1 MVSTRTAP
9 TPARAAASPSTEPAT
24 ARWAAVW
31 ALSLGVASLS
41 TAEMLPMSLLTPMAG
56 SLAISVGMAGQAVTA
71 SAVVAIVT
79 SLVIAPAIRGMDRR
93 RVLLWLSAAQILSNL
108 AVALAPSVLPLLLA
122 RLVLGVAVG
131 GFWGLSA
138 SLALRLVPKPDLA
151 KALSI
156 IFGGGAVATV
166 AAAPLGAFLGAHIG
180 WRGVFAAAAVLALA
194 AFIGQARTLP
204 GMPATVATSLAGLW
218 HTLRLPQIG
227 AGMLGVMLLF
237 AGRQIFA
244 TYLRPFIESVTHFDV
259 SGVSVTLLVL
269 GVASFAGT
277 TAAAPL
283 LNRNL
288 RLTLAVL
295 AGVQAVLSM
304 LFVAFGASQAGVLLL
319 TALWGVAAGMVPVGW
334 STWLTRTIP
343 DRAESG
349 GGILVAAIQ
358 GAMMIGALAGGM
370 IIDATGI
377 TGPVAASAVI
387 LAVGAVHTLIALR
400 PRRHAA

>member
-1 MVSTRTAP
+1 LSTRTALTVDRTSAAPSIEP
-9 TPARAAASPSTEPAT
+9 TNP
-24 ARWAAVW
+24 RWAAVW

-56 SLAISVGMAGQAVTA
+56 SLSISVGTAGQAITA

-79 SLVIAPAIRGMDRR
+79 SLVIAPLIRGMDRR
-93 RVLLWLSAAQILSNL
+93 RVLLALSAAQILSNL

-122 RLVLGVAVG
+122 RLVLGIAVG

-156 IFGGGAVATV
+156 IFGGGAVATI

-180 WRGVFAAAAVLALA
+180 WRGVFVAAAVLALA
-194 AFIGQARTLP
+194 AYLGQARTLP
-204 GMPATVATSLAGLW
+204 AMPATATTGLSGLW
-218 HTLRLPQIG
+218 HTLRLRQIA

-237 AGRQIFA
+237 GGRQMFA
-244 TYLRPFIESVTHFDV
+244 TYLRPFLEHVTHFTV
-259 SGVSVTLLVL
+259 TGVSVTLLVL

-283 LNRNL
+283 LQRNL
-288 RLTLAVL
+288 RLTLTVL
-295 AGVQAVLSM
+295 AGVQAVLAV
-304 LFVAFGASQAGVLLL
+304 LFVALGAVPAAVLAL

-358 GAMMIGALAGGM
+358 GSMMIGALTGGV
-370 IIDATGI
+370 IIDTAGA
-377 TGPVAASAVI
+377 TGPVTASAVI
-387 LAVGAVHTLIALR
+387 LALGAVHTATALR
-400 PRRHAA
+400 PRRNA

>member
-1 MVSTRTAP
+1 
-9 TPARAAASPSTEPAT
+9 
-24 ARWAAVW
+24 VW

-56 SLAISVGMAGQAVTA
+56 SLAISVGMAGQAITA
-71 SAVVAIVT
+71 SAVVAIIT
-79 SLVIAPAIRGMDRR
+79 SLVIAPLIRGVDRR

-108 AVALAPSVLPLLLA
+108 AVALAPSVLPLLVA
-122 RLVLGVAVG
+122 RLVLGIAVG

-180 WRGVFAAAAVLALA
+180 WRGVFVAAAGLALA
-194 AFIGQARTLP
+194 AFVGQAATLP
-204 GMPATVATSLAGLW
+204 AMPVTVTTSLTGLW
-218 HTLRLPQIG
+218 QTLRLPQIA

-237 AGRQIFA
+237 GGRQMFA
-244 TYLRPFIESVTHFDV
+244 TYLRPFLEHVTRFAV
-259 SGVSVTLLVL
+259 TGVSVTLLVL

-277 TAAAPL
+277 AAAAPL
-283 LNRNL
+283 LQRNL
-288 RLTLAVL
+288 RLTLAIL
-295 AGVQAVLSM
+295 AGVQAMLAV
-304 LFVAFGASQAGVLLL
+304 LFVALGTIPAGVLVI
-319 TALWGVAAGMVPVGW
+319 TALWGIAAGMVPVGW

-358 GAMMIGALAGGM
+358 GSMMIGALAGGV
-370 IIDATGI
+370 IIDTAGI
-377 TGPVAASAVI
+377 TAPVTASAAV
-387 LAVGAVHTLIALR
+387 LALGAIHTLIALR
-400 PRRHAA
+400 PRRQAA